1 MPRQYLLINF
11 LYNSDFGDCGHYY
24 LALRR
29 TQPRKVHC
37 CVFRNFAISHH
48 KFFSLGLPSTLQAL
62 ANATA
67 QHQQGATVA
76 ETPTPTK
83 LIYPHTVTKAQEIFA
98 EGFQQALR
106 QIQFANNFV
115 PPTPSL
121 QSPSTANLL
130 LPILA
135 ALTPTLSTA
144 PSIVPVSSPLGSP
157 VKPSVPAPTVSSE
170 TAQLPKPEQS
180 QVPVPAQTASSGT
193 FSVSSTSSAFGA
205 VSPTATVASQ
215 QSPSV
220 KSTESLTPSSDSSP
234 LSEICKKLDP
244 NTYMDFFT
252 QHPELG
258 AAPFTSFMHPHS
270 AMGGQNLLH
279 PGALATGI
287 SQHSPLPQHQP
298 PTSVPHHASAGG
310 NIHSVTHPL
319 MVGVKTEPSMGMQ
332 NGFGGGIQA
341 NAGLSPSPHMSS
353 MNASTSAAPYPTPT
367 NTSSSQHYDPTDQE
381 RKKLERKRARNR
393 MAASKCRQRKLERIQ
408 ELEGQVQ
415 YERQRGASLQL
426 EIENLQRNMRQM
438 SEQIDRHKSAGC
450 SINIPFKHA
459 GQTL

>member
-1 MPRQYLLINF
+1 MNDRTNGIVGGITQLPNNTDQPFMEQPSVSSSSDSNEMDSNRSVSSVESARDRSHLF
-11 LYNSDFGDCGHYY
+11 LDPKKMRSPAETTTDSPSLPKDI
-24 LALRR
+24 LAMVNEMLSPER
-29 TQPRKVHC
+29 
-37 CVFRNFAISHH
+37 I
-48 KFFSLGLPSTLQAL
+48 LGLPSTLQAL

-244 NTYMDFFT
+244 NT
-252 QHPELG
+252 
-258 AAPFTSFMHPHS
+258 
-270 AMGGQNLLH
+270 
-279 PGALATGI
+279 
-287 SQHSPLPQHQP
+287 
-298 PTSVPHHASAGG
+298 
-310 NIHSVTHPL
+310 
-319 MVGVKTEPSMGMQ
+319 
-332 NGFGGGIQA
+332 
-341 NAGLSPSPHMSS
+341 
-353 MNASTSAAPYPTPT
+353 
-367 NTSSSQHYDPTDQE
+367 
-381 RKKLERKRARNR
+381 
-393 MAASKCRQRKLERIQ
+393 
-408 ELEGQVQ
+408 
-415 YERQRGASLQL
+415 
-426 EIENLQRNMRQM
+426 
-438 SEQIDRHKSAGC
+438 
-450 SINIPFKHA
+450 
-459 GQTL
+459 